1 MIQNNNNKTT
11 DEIVIVT
18 GQTSQKNETY
28 YVHPSAIIDDHV
40 CIGEKTRIWCFTHV
54 LSGSSIGKQCNIGQ
68 NVMIGPDVVIG
79 NACKIQNNVSI
90 YPGVTLE
97 DQVFCGPSMVFTN
110 VFNPRSHIPR
120 MTELRP
126 TLVKKGST
134 LGANCTVV
142 CGHTIGQFAFIGA
155 GAVVTKDVPDYAL
168 MMGNPATQTGWMCE
182 CGAKL
187 NDVLQCLICKQSYF
201 TIETGLRIK

>member
-1 MIQNNNNKTT
+1 MVQNDYSKDT
-11 DEIVIVT
+11 DEMIMFA
-18 GQTSQKNETY
+18 GQTSQKDEAY

-40 CIGEKTRIWCFTHV
+40 SIGEKTRIWCFTHV

-126 TLVKKGST
+126 TLVKKGAT

-182 CGAKL
+182 CGEKL
-187 NDVLQCLICKQSYF
+187 NDILQCLTCKQSYF
-201 TIETGLRIK
+201 TTETGLRIN